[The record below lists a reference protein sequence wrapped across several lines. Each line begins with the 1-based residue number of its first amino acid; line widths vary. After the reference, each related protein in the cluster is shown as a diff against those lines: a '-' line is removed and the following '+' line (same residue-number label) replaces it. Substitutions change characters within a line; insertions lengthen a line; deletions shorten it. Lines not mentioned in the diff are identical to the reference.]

1 MEYIFNLCFFHNR
14 FQFFSIVVLMILC
27 LLTGTL
33 CSASCHSDKEII
45 PELPS
50 VDFTTFSLEEL
61 KNVEI
66 ISVSK
71 KPEKISEAPAAV
83 FVISQE
89 DIRRSG
95 ATNIADALRLAPGV
109 QVARMNTH
117 GWAISVRGFN
127 DFYSN
132 KLLVLIDGR
141 SVYTPI
147 FSGVFWDVQDTLM
160 EDIDRIEVIRG
171 PGSALWGANAVN
183 GVINI
188 ITKHA
193 KDTQGGMV
201 SGGNGTRENGF
212 GSARYGG
219 AFGKSA
225 HYRIYAKYFG
235 RDRLD
240 SPAKTSMGKA
250 EDDHLTVFHLTV
262 LKEDMRTDSW
272 QAVRGGFRL
281 DWEPGPDTFTFQGE
295 AYTSR
300 DYSEMESLL
309 GGTED
314 SDDDDFRETSRI
326 DGVHVLGRWRHS
338 FSDTSDSVL
347 QIYHDHTER
356 DSLEAKYA
364 INTLDLDFQHRFNLI
379 PRHEMTWGLGY
390 RFIRDKIDNF
400 YFISFSPDEWDQ
412 HLFSAF
418 FQDEISIIED
428 QLSVT
433 LGTKIEHNDFTGFEY
448 QPSIRFLW
456 MPRARHSFWG
466 AVSRAVRVPSRAERS
481 GVQIERLSPFETET
495 NDSGTS
501 GDTDA
506 MNKWPKRGINL
517 CTETGSDAFDS
528 EKVTACELGYRLQPA
543 DTLWLDLA
551 LFYNDYEDLKVSE
564 FKEEYLFPSDS
575 DESILSG
582 IIDGK
587 DVDIIHWIHEYPV
600 NKMEGETYGAEI
612 AADWQA
618 KSWWRIKATYSY
630 LQMHMHLTGDA
641 TGTEEISE
649 IEDSSPSHQFSL
661 FSGMDITKHLDLDMW
676 LRHVSDLPSNDVD
689 TYTTLD
695 IRLGWKPMKNL
706 EISMVGQDLLDH
718 RHAEFSQLEVE
729 RSAYFKVTW
738 KF

>member
-1 MEYIFNLCFFHNR
+1 MEYVFNLRFFHNR
-14 FQFFSIVVLMILC
+14 FQFFSILIMILC
-27 LLTGTL
+27 LLAGSL
-33 CSASCHSDKEII
+33 CPFLCHADEEIAAGASSI
-45 PELPS
+45 
-50 VDFTTFSLEEL
+50 DFTTFSLEEL

-95 ATNIADALRLAPGV
+95 ATSIADALRLAPGV

-201 SGGNGTRENGF
+201 SSGNGTREKGF

-219 AFGKSA
+219 GLGESA

-235 RDRLD
+235 RDSLD

-250 EDDHLTVFHLTV
+250 EDDHLTVLE
-262 LKEDMRTDSW
+262 EDMRTDSW

-300 DYSEMESLL
+300 DYSEMESPF

-314 SDDDDFRETSRI
+314 SDDDDDFRETSRI
-326 DGVHVLGRWRHS
+326 DGVHVLGRWHHS
-338 FSDTSDSVL
+338 FSDTSDSIL
-347 QIYHDHTER
+347 QIYYDHTER

-364 INTLDLDFQHRFNLI
+364 INTLDVDFQHRFNWI
-379 PRHEMTWGLGY
+379 PRHEMTWGMGY
-390 RFIRDKIDNF
+390 RFIQNKIDDF
-400 YFISFSPDEWDQ
+400 YFITFSPDEWDQ

-418 FQDEISIIED
+418 FQDEIIIIED

-466 AVSRAVRVPSRAERS
+466 AVSRAVRVPSRAERN
-481 GVQIERLSPFETET
+481 GVQIEKLSLFETET
-495 NDSGTS
+495 NGSRTRR
-501 GDTDA
+501 DTGA
-506 MNKWPKRGINL
+506 MNKWPKLGINL

-551 LFYNDYEDLKVSE
+551 LFYNFYKDLKVSE
-564 FKEEYLFPSDS
+564 FKEEYLSPSDFQ
-575 DESILSG
+575 DDTILNG
-582 IIDGK
+582 IIFEDA
-587 DVDIIHWIHEYPV
+587 DIIHWIHEYPV

-641 TGTEEISE
+641 TDTEEISE
-649 IEDSSPSHQFSL
+649 IEGSSPTHQVSL
-661 FSGMDITKHLDLDMW
+661 FSGMDITKHLELDMW
-676 LRHVSDLPSNDVD
+676 LRHVSELPSNDVD
-689 TYTTLD
+689 AYTTLD

-706 EISMVGQDLLDH
+706 EISLVGQDLLDH